1 VEEHRPTSGPDGVP
15 ALRRTVERTTRLAVG
30 ALGSA
35 VDAAGRVISGPGED
49 DAVDAT
55 TDAGPTTGDLI
66 VGATMAAQERMLD
79 TTERAARAVGRVTPL
94 TRWMGELP
102 LVRPGMEAVNRR
114 VDELARRGAVER
126 RESQALVAES
136 VDGVIGSAVSSDL
149 LGRTIDE
156 VVADLLPGILE
167 KALPSVLDQLAE
179 QPELLVPMVDALLG
193 PILDSA
199 LPEVLDK
206 LAGQPELLVPMVS
219 ALLGPILDT
228 ALPEVLDKL
237 NQEPEVVR
245 ELVLGQSVSIVGEM
259 TGVVRSRG
267 AVADDLVERIARKV
281 TLRKPRAA
289 LPTPPRQLVA
299 GSGDGAP
306 GNGQAPS

>member
-1 VEEHRPTSGPDGVP
+1 
-15 ALRRTVERTTRLAVG
+15 VERTTRLAVG

-35 VDAAGRVISGPGED
+35 VDAAGRVVAGPEAAGD
-49 DAVDAT
+49 DAAT
-55 TDAGPTTGDLI
+55 AEGPTTGDLI
-66 VGATMAAQERMLD
+66 VGATLAAQERVLD
-79 TTERAARAVGRVTPL
+79 TTERAARAVGAMTPL
-94 TRWMGELP
+94 ARWMGELP
-102 LVRPGMEAVNRR
+102 LVRPGIDAVNRR
-114 VDELARRGAVER
+114 VDDLARRGAVER
-126 RESQALVAES
+126 RESQALVSES

-167 KALPSVLDQLAE
+167 KALPSVLDQLAQ
-179 QPELLVPMVDALLG
+179 QPELLVPMVDALLDPILDSALPDVLDKLAGQPELLVPMVNALLG

-206 LAGQPELLVPMVS
+206 LNE
-219 ALLGPILDT
+219 
-228 ALPEVLDKL
+228 
-237 NQEPEVVR
+237 EPEVVR

-289 LPTPPRQLVA
+289 LPTAPRQLAA
-299 GSGDGAP
+299 GSSDAAS
-306 GNGQAPS
+306 GNGQGSR